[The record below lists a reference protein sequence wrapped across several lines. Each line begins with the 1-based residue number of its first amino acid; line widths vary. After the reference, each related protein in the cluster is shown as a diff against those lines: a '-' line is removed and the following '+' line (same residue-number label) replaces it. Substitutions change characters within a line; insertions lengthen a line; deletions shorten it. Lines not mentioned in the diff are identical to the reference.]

1 MPVTLQPTTLKY
13 KDGQTFVSA
22 DCLKGDPG
30 SPGDPTQLI
39 DDTAGSGDTDKVWS
53 ANKTNSEVNG
63 VKNRVGA
70 LEPAASASDVG
81 KALIVKTVAD
91 GKATSYEYG
100 TAGGGGHDI
109 PTGGTQGQI
118 LAKHSAT
125 DYDVEWAT
133 PADPTSVIDDNAGPF
148 TTDKTFS
155 ASKLW
160 SDLGGKVDKTGAQ
173 FNDVSMGRVPNSTV
187 GNQSIAIGTS
197 DNPNQGAIASGD
209 NSVAVGTY
217 VQATGNRA
225 IAIGSTTQATGI
237 NATAIGGSV
246 TASGDF
252 SFSHGSSTS
261 AQGINSTAE
270 GYGTTASGMCSSA
283 GGSQTFAIGDYSHS
297 QGYSTRAEGYA
308 SSVEGNGTVAKGANS
323 SVSGMYNVPDSYANW
338 PDWAPNTYYAA
349 GAKVHLPVEEP
360 SDPRGEYFVCNTSH
374 TSDTAWITYSFYW
387 DSDNGKMN
395 YAQIVGNGSNY
406 LQQSNAYTLDWA
418 GNGSYAGDV
427 TINKGTAEEISV
439 SELKSQITS
448 KMDEPSTEGTSGQVL
463 TTDGNGGRTWTTP
476 QGGGGSVDP
485 SKIAEAVADWCE
497 ENITEDP
504 TVVID
509 KSLLVEGAAAD
520 AKATGVIRSTFND
533 LVNKEEVTIHV
544 DWEQGGIGSGASE
557 SAVTTRIRTKYINV
571 EGYEKIVVD
580 VSNGSYDATVFWF
593 TSASQAGYIS
603 ETVSWVAADGLV
615 LTPPSTAKYL
625 RICVRNHNNT
635 SANVSPTEGAY
646 FTFLNPNSQLMNHL
660 QRFDEFEERARN
672 ALAFNAII
680 NLFDKSTV
688 TVGKRIKQN
697 GDIEDNNTLD
707 LTDYIPVKPN
717 TKYKR
722 NNSAYINFYT
732 DNKVYIS
739 TGDISQSSAVTT
751 PSGCYYV
758 RTYMLK
764 TGGSSTNE
772 NIDNFMWVDGETL
785 PSAYVPYDSEVLLKK
800 FQGRAN
806 AGKVMSVDNDG
817 YIVPM
822 LMQQNVNAFGRY
834 VGKTIAF
841 LGDSFT
847 ARADETGYYS
857 YVNEVI
863 AILGASKL
871 NYGVAS
877 TGYCSSSGSF
887 ADRVANMSADAD
899 AVIVFGG
906 INDFGARANTGDKE
920 IGSPTD
926 AVSSSSFCGR
936 VKKCFENLLTKY
948 PAKKIGVLVPCRI
961 ASSAKAAEAGLTYG
975 RDTNGLGNTLK
986 DYVDA
991 LKECAEIYA
1000 LPVLDLFNKCGWSDF
1015 NITTM
1020 TDDGLHPN
1028 QTGCAWLGNVI
1039 SDFISSL

>member
-1 MPVTLQPTTLKY
+1 MAANDAVSMNVAENRQNVPMAIQENRAAVPMTVAEGGGTPGGLNRKADKVVGAVVGNLAGLDANGNLTDSGKAPADFLEAPAAAGSEGQVLTADGEGGASWQDPT
-13 KDGQTFVSA
+13 G
-22 DCLKGDPG
+22 
-30 SPGDPTQLI
+30 GDPTEII
-39 DDTAGSGDTDKVWS
+39 DDTAGDGDTDKVWS
-53 ANKTNSEVNG
+53 ADKSHSLLTEINSKADEPTGTKSAGKVYGLDSNG
-63 VKNRVGA
+63 H
-70 LEPAASASDVG
+70 PAWVD
-81 KALIVKTVAD
+81 
-91 GKATSYEYG
+91 
-100 TAGGGGHDI
+100 GGG
-109 PTGGTQGQI
+109 
-118 LAKHSAT
+118 
-125 DYDVEWAT
+125 
-133 PADPTSVIDDNAGPF
+133 
-148 TTDKTFS
+148 
-155 ASKLW
+155 
-160 SDLGGKVDKTGAQ
+160 
-173 FNDVSMGRVPNSTV
+173 
-187 GNQSIAIGTS
+187 
-197 DNPNQGAIASGD
+197 
-209 NSVAVGTY
+209 
-217 VQATGNRA
+217 
-225 IAIGSTTQATGI
+225 
-237 NATAIGGSV
+237 
-246 TASGDF
+246 
-252 SFSHGSSTS
+252 
-261 AQGINSTAE
+261 
-270 GYGTTASGMCSSA
+270 
-283 GGSQTFAIGDYSHS
+283 
-297 QGYSTRAEGYA
+297 
-308 SSVEGNGTVAKGANS
+308 
-323 SVSGMYNVPDSYANW
+323 
-338 PDWAPNTYYAA
+338 
-349 GAKVHLPVEEP
+349 
-360 SDPRGEYFVCNTSH
+360 
-374 TSDTAWITYSFYW
+374 
-387 DSDNGKMN
+387 
-395 YAQIVGNGSNY
+395 
-406 LQQSNAYTLDWA
+406 
-418 GNGSYAGDV
+418 
-427 TINKGTAEEISV
+427 
-439 SELKSQITS
+439 
-448 KMDEPSTEGTSGQVL
+448 
-463 TTDGNGGRTWTTP
+463 
-476 QGGGGSVDP
+476 GGGGSVDP
-485 SKIAEAVADWCE
+485 QDIAQAVADWCE

-533 LVNKEEVTIHV
+533 LVNKEEVTIHA

-557 SAVTTRIRTKYINV
+557 SAVTTRIRTKYIDTS
-571 EGYEKIVVD
+571 EYEKIVVD
-580 VSNGSYDATVFWF
+580 VSTGSYDATIFWF

-603 ETVSWVAADGLV
+603 ETVTWVAADGLV

-625 RICVRNHNNT
+625 RLCVRNHNNT

-672 ALAFNAII
+672 ALAFNTII
-680 NLFDKSTV
+680 NLFDKNTV

-772 NIDNFMWVDGETL
+772 NIDNFMWVEGETL

-834 VGKTIAF
+834 YGKTIAF

-961 ASSAKAAEAGLTYG
+961 ASSAKATEAGLTYG

-1000 LPVLDLFNKCGWSDF
+1000 LPVLDLYNICGWSDF

-1028 QTGCAWLGNVI
+1028 QTGSAWLGNVI